1 MRLDIRDILFEEL
14 ERTRLEI
21 ISSMKTNNQY
31 VTGKTAASL
40 HTEATN
46 DSGILYG
53 ADYFDTLETG
63 ISPFQSRIN
72 PFKTTFYALRQ
83 WYQDKGINRMD
94 VKTDG
99 RIFKATVNQREIGS
113 VLFRKG
119 GRTDVF
125 TDKANPLTQRIGK
138 RVTDKII
145 NIKILP

>member
-1 MRLDIRDILFEEL
+1 MQLDIRDILFEEL

-63 ISPFQSRIN
+63 ISPFQSKMN
-72 PFKTTFYALRQ
+72 PFSYTFYRLKT
-83 WYQDKGINRMD
+83 WYHKKGITNNAGD
-94 VKTDG
+94 DP
-99 RIFKATVNQREIGS
+99 RIGMATVNQREIGS

-125 TDKANPLTQRIGK
+125 TDKVNPLTQRIGK